1 MQAFGRENASA
12 CDRIVSVIFLKL
24 CDLLDSKEGRNRS
37 NSNINI
43 FVGSQEFGYG
53 EVVDT

>member
-1 MQAFGRENASA
+1 MQAFGHEDASA
-12 CDRIVSVIFLKL
+12 CDWIVSVVFLKL

-37 NSNINI
+37 NSNSNI
-43 FVGSQEFGYG
+43 FVGSREFGYG